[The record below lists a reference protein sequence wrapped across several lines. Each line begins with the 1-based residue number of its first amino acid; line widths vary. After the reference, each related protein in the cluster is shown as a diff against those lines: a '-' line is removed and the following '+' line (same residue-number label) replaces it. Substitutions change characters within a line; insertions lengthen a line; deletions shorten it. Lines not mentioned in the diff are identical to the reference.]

1 MTRRTITTLLA
12 LCLIAAGFAAAQ
24 IAVRTLPAAHLD
36 SPIGHGTKLAANI
49 AQTLCLPA
57 WLAIAVVLGV
67 PAAASAPGIAASSAL
82 GVAGWAAA
90 LWCALAAR
98 RTLLRP
104 ARAPATPQPAAARTA
119 STPPGLPGAARLS
132 RRALL
137 VNAPFAVLTLGGCGS
152 LGRAT
157 LVDPWWLEIRP
168 YDIEITDLPP
178 RLDGLRIAHISD
190 THLGARIPASFLRDV
205 IARAVA
211 LKPDLALLTG
221 DYIHSGRRFIRPA
234 AAVFEPLVG
243 VCPAVAVLGNHD
255 WYGDAP
261 AMRSA
266 LESLGIAVIDND
278 RVFLDAATRAVM
290 PHHHAGHALCLAGVG
305 DLMEDT
311 IDLRRALRDVPPDMP
326 RLLLAHNPDTAEH
339 PDITGRRAPSTA
351 PRIDLMLSGHTHGG
365 QVRLPLIGTPIVP
378 SDYGQKYAGGLV
390 RGPACPVLV
399 SRGIGMSLL
408 PVRLGVPPEIPII
421 TLHRRA

>member
-1 MTRRTITTLLA
+1 MTRRTLTI
-12 LCLIAAGFAAAQ
+12 LIALGLTIAAFALAQ
-24 IAVRTLPAAHLD
+24 IAVRSLPAPQLD
-36 SPIGHGTKLAANI
+36 SPIGHSVKLIANI

-57 WLAIAVVLGV
+57 WLAIAVVLGM

-90 LWCALAAR
+90 VWSALAIR
-98 RTLLRP
+98 RTMLRP
-104 ARAPATPQPAAARTA
+104 TRAPATPPSTVPAPTTLRPALG
-119 STPPGLPGAARLS
+119 TPHLS

-168 YDIEITDLPP
+168 YDIEIADLPP
-178 RLDGLRIAHISD
+178 QLDGLRIAHISD
-190 THLGARIPASFLRDV
+190 THLGPRIPAAFLRDA

-221 DYIHSGRRFIRPA
+221 DYINSGRRFIRPA
-234 AAVFEPLVG
+234 AAVFEPLVSA
-243 VCPAVAVLGNHD
+243 CPAVAVLGNHD

-266 LESLGIAVIDND
+266 LQSSGVTVIDND
-278 RVFLDAATRAVM
+278 RVFLDAASRAVV
-290 PHHHAGHALCLAGVG
+290 PHHHARHALCLAGVG
-305 DLMEDT
+305 DLVEDT

-339 PDITGRRAPSTA
+339 HDITGHRAPHAA

-365 QVRLPLIGTPIVP
+365 QVRLPIIGTPIIP

>member
-1 MTRRTITTLLA
+1 MTRRTITILTA
-12 LCLIAAGFAAAQ
+12 LGLTIAAFALAQ
-24 IAVRTLPAAHLD
+24 IAVRALPAASLD
-36 SPIGHGTKLAANI
+36 SPVGHSAKLVANI

-57 WLAIAVVLGV
+57 WLAIAVVLGT

-90 LWCALAAR
+90 LWVALTTR
-98 RTLLRP
+98 RMLLRP
-104 ARAPATPQPAAARTA
+104 TRAAAPPSPAPA
-119 STPPGLPGAARLS
+119 PPPPPLGSHRLS

-168 YDIEITDLPP
+168 YDIEIADLPP

-190 THLGARIPASFLRDV
+190 THLGPRIPAAFLRDA

-221 DYIHSGRRFIRPA
+221 DYINSGSRFIQPA
-234 AAVFEPLVG
+234 AAVFAPLVSA
-243 VCPAVAVLGNHD
+243 CPAVAVLGNHD

-266 LESLGIAVIDND
+266 LRSCGITVIDND
-278 RVFLDAATRAVM
+278 RVFFDAATRAVA
-290 PHHHAGHALCLAGVG
+290 PHHHARHALCLAGVG
-305 DLMEDT
+305 DLVEDT

-339 PDITGRRAPSTA
+339 PDITGHRAPSAA

-365 QVRLPLIGTPIVP
+365 QVRLPLIGAPIVP

-408 PVRLGVPPEIPII
+408 PVRLGVPPEIPLI